1 MKNYYYSR
9 LLANWKHMSTN
20 HDTSGPMDMGALKG
34 KGRYKGFGK
43 DLAKE
48 KERKVE
54 KTKANSKGHGKD
66 NEKEKG
72 IGKEKA
78 KERQATEKGE
88 GKGTV
93 VSFVDRIRI
102 GVESVLKS
110 RVGAIVED
118 SPESKDDDWS
128 WNWNEDWNGHE
139 GWIEDD

>member
-1 MKNYYYSR
+1 M
-9 LLANWKHMSTN
+9 
-20 HDTSGPMDMGALKG
+20 
-34 KGRYKGFGK
+34 
-43 DLAKE
+43 E
-48 KERKVE
+48 KA
-54 KTKANSKGHGKD
+54 KANSKGHGKD